1 MSYFDLFKIYECYV
15 FYFIWIYDKNMLLN
29 IYFYL
34 FVNTRGY
41 RKY

>member
-1 MSYFDLFKIYECYV
+1 
-15 FYFIWIYDKNMLLN
+15 MLLN